1 MIPTLGS
8 LPRWAWALVGLVFL
22 VALGLGLRV
31 GDGLVAAFSAAL
43 CAALLFLPW
52 LALGIPRTR
61 ESLPRPGLLSPL
73 ASLLFLIV
81 YLLYWAGTGGGTLRG
96 LAILA
101 AYLLIGSLLALPVRS
116 PGSFFIPAAALALW
130 LPFDLNWQGERPL
143 AGIWRWPNGELGYPA
158 SSLVATLAAL
168 TYFQWSRPIGLGYDW
183 KLDRRKALL
192 SLKLLLLLAVFLVPL
207 GQTTDFLAFGLSET
221 FSRPPIL
228 RAFVEPVATAL
239 LIFVFIAVPEEL
251 LFRGILQGW
260 LQERW
265 RGWAGR
271 AAALGVAA
279 LVFGAAHLNNTA
291 GIYRPPNFA
300 YAGMATLA
308 GVAYGYAWMRG
319 GILAAALLHASVDW
333 LWHFFLAGVPT
344 G

>member
-1 MIPTLGS
+1 MIHTLAS

-22 VALGLGLRV
+22 VALGLGWRV
-31 GDGLVAAFSAAL
+31 GDGPGAAFSAAL
-43 CAALLFLPW
+43 CAAFLFLPW
-52 LALGIPRTR
+52 LALGIRQTR

-73 ASLLFLIV
+73 ASLLLLLV
-81 YLLYWAGTGGGTLRG
+81 YALYWAGTGGGSLRG

-101 AYLLIGSLLALPVRS
+101 AYLLISSLLVLPVRS
-116 PGSFFIPAAALALW
+116 PGSFFIPAAALVLW
-130 LPFDLNWQGERPL
+130 LPFDLNWQGERPI
-143 AGIWRWPNGELGYPA
+143 ASIWQWPNGALGYPF
-158 SSLVATLAAL
+158 SSLVATVAAL
-168 TYFQWSRPIGLGYDW
+168 AYFQWSRPIGLSYDW
-183 KLDRRKALL
+183 KLDRPKALL
-192 SLKLLLLLAVFLVPL
+192 WLKLLLLLAVVLVPL
-207 GQTTDFLAFGLSET
+207 GQTTDFLAVGLSQT
-221 FSRPPIL
+221 FSRPPLL
-228 RAFVEPVATAL
+228 RAFLEAAASAL

-265 RGWAGR
+265 SGRVGR

-279 LVFGAAHLNNTA
+279 LVFGVAHLNNTT
-291 GIYRPPNFA
+291 GVYWPPNFA

-308 GVAYGYAWMRG
+308 GVAYGYAWMEG

-333 LWHFFLAGVPT
+333 LWRFFLAGAPT